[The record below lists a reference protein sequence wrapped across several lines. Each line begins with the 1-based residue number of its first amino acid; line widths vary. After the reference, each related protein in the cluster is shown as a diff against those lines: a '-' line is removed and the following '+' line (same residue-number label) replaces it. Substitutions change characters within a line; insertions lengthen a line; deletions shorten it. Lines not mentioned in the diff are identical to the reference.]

1 MMKKIFV
8 LILIAVGGQALS
20 QDLKAVLTQM
30 REQYNNAEK
39 FKVTMTIQAFDNEQ
53 QKNAFYKAEANIL
66 RDGNKYLYRFGANEM
81 MMNDHY
87 RIMVDWGTGE
97 MIYDK
102 RNMKTEA
109 DALTGG
115 SALSLDSIFRFY
127 ETPEYIGDQDG
138 VDQYRVKQKKG
149 PIDQVDLYIKKSSN
163 VLHAISYRY
172 RDKQYVY
179 ITFKT
184 FDLKPSIEAQTFD
197 EKRYIV
203 SVKGKLKAVGSY
215 KNLTVLDATKSN
227 F

>member
-1 MMKKIFV
+1 MKTIFV
-8 LILIAVGGQALS
+8 LTLIAASTLVQA
-20 QDLKAVLTQM
+20 QDLKAVLAQM

-39 FKVTMTIQAFDNEQ
+39 FKVSMTIQAFDNAQ
-53 QKNAFYKAEANIL
+53 QQNAFYKAEANIL
-66 RDGNKYLYRFGANEM
+66 RDGNKYLYRFGTNEM
-81 MMNDHY
+81 MMNDNH

-102 RNMKTEA
+102 RNMKAEA

-115 SALSLDSIFRFY
+115 TPLSLDSIFRFY
-127 ETPEYIGDQDG
+127 ETPEYIGNQNG
-138 VDQYRVKQKKG
+138 IDQYRVKQKKG

-179 ITFKT
+179 ITFET
-184 FDLKPSIEAQTFD
+184 FDLRPSIEAQTFD

-203 SVKGKLKAVGSY
+203 SIKGKLKGVGLY
-215 KNLTVLDATKSN
+215 KNLAVLDATKSN

>member
-1 MMKKIFV
+1 MKKILV
-8 LILIAVGGQALS
+8 LMLIAAGAVAQA
-20 QDLKAVLTQM
+20 QDLKAVLAQM
-30 REQYNNAEK
+30 REQYSNAEK
-39 FKVTMTIQAFDNEQ
+39 FKVSMTIQAFDNDQ
-53 QKNAFYKAEANIL
+53 QRNAFYKTEANIL
-66 RDGNKYLYRFGANEM
+66 RDGNKYLYRFGTNEM

-87 RIMVDWGTGE
+87 RIMVDWSTGE

-102 RNMKTEA
+102 RNMKAEV

-115 SALSLDSIFRFY
+115 AALNLDSIFRFY
-127 ETPEYIGDQDG
+127 EAPEYIGNQNG
-138 VDQYRVKQKKG
+138 IDQYRVKQKKG

-172 RDKQYVY
+172 RDKQFVY
-179 ITFKT
+179 ITFET

-203 SVKGKLKAVGSY
+203 SIKGKLKGVGLY
-215 KNLTVLDATKSN
+215 KNLAVLDATKSN

>member
-1 MMKKIFV
+1 MKKIIV
-8 LILIAVGGQALS
+8 LILLINATIALG
-20 QDLKAVLTQM
+20 QDLKTALEQM
-30 REQYNNAEK
+30 RQEYTKAEK
-39 FKVTMTIQAFDNEQ
+39 FHIVMTIQAFDNEQ
-53 QKNAFYKAEANIL
+53 QHTAYYKAQANIY

-87 RIMVDWGTGE
+87 RIMIDWGSGE

-102 RNMKTEA
+102 RNLKAEA
-109 DALTGG
+109 EALTGAG
-115 SALSLDSIFRFY
+115 ALDLDSIFRFY
-127 ETPEYIGDQDG
+127 DAPQYIGNEDG
-138 VDQYRVKQKKG
+138 IDQYRVKQKKG
-149 PIDQVDLYIKKSSN
+149 AIDQVDLYIRKSSQ

-179 ITFKT
+179 IAFET

-203 SVKGKLKAVGSY
+203 SVKGKLKPVGQY
-215 KNLTVLDATKSN
+215 KNLAILDATKNN

>member
-1 MMKKIFV
+1 MKKFFV
-8 LILIAVGGQALS
+8 LILIAVGPLALA
-20 QDLKAVLTQM
+20 QDLKAVLAQM

-39 FKVTMTIQAFDNEQ
+39 FKVSMTIQAFDNDQ

-97 MIYDK
+97 LIYDK
-102 RNMKTEA
+102 RNMKAEA
-109 DALTGG
+109 DALTGAA
-115 SALSLDSIFRFY
+115 ALSLDSIFRFY
-127 ETPEYIGDQDG
+127 EAPEYISDKNGIDH
-138 VDQYRVKQKKG
+138 YRVKQKKG
-149 PIDQVDLYIKKSSN
+149 PIDQVDLYITKSSSA
-163 VLHAISYRY
+163 LQAISYRY

-179 ITFKT
+179 ITFET
-184 FDLKPSIEAQTFD
+184 FDLKPFIEARTFD

-203 SVKGKLKAVGSY
+203 SVKGKLKAVGPY
-215 KNLTVLDATKSN
+215 KNLAVLDATKSN